1 MADRPSYKRL
11 QVDERRRQLLDAGAR
26 LFQEQ
31 AYEEISMRDIAH
43 AAGVSKPLI
52 YHYFSSK
59 TELFKAAVA
68 ERAAE
73 LQAAIEPGGEGDP
86 LQQLAASLDR
96 YLAWIEDHARTW
108 SKLMQS
114 ANTLPEARELIE
126 GFRRRT
132 MELVLARVT
141 GDPEPRPALR
151 AAITGWLGYMDAVI
165 LDWAESKDLP
175 RDKLRDLLIGAFAAT
190 LAVAQQIDPKI
201 KLGADGG
208 RPEASGG
215 RPEARDGRSDADAAR
230 PDADGPA
237 APPNRG

>member
-11 QVDERRRQLLDAGAR
+11 HVDERRRQLLDAGAR

-73 LQAAIEPGGEGDP
+73 LQAAIEPGDDGDP

-114 ANTLPEARELIE
+114 ASTLPEARELIE
-126 GFRRRT
+126 GFRQRT
-132 MELVLARVT
+132 MELVLAQVT
-141 GDPEPRPALR
+141 GDRKPRPALR

-165 LDWAESKDLP
+165 LDWTESKDLP
-175 RDKLRDLLIGAFAAT
+175 REKLRDLLIGAFAAT

-201 KLGADGG
+201 KLGAEPG
-208 RPEASGG
+208 RADADS
-215 RPEARDGRSDADAAR
+215 GRSDNGGGHS
-230 PDADGPA
+230 DADRQ
-237 APPNRG
+237 PPR